1 MGDIMRQIAA
11 TRQVISITHVPHVAI
26 KGEHHYLVYKED
38 TATRTETH
46 IRALTPA
53 EQTAEIEKM
62 LVV

>member
-11 TRQVISITHVPHVAI
+11 SRQVISITHLPQVAI

-46 IRALTPA
+46 IRALSEA
-53 EQTAEIEKM
+53 EHQAEIEKM
-62 LVV
+62 REI